1 MKRSYLAKTLF
12 IGALV
17 ATPFILAGC
26 TTTSPNSKSAK
37 AEPAGKESGVT
48 IRNGKKTYTYTSKD
62 RECLERAMFFESARS
77 SRSGLVAV
85 GTVVMNRLV
94 SEKYPETICG
104 IVGQKNQFAPGVMS
118 RAMNSKALPDVKEAA
133 DSVLKGERHPNLK
146 NAMFFHTA
154 GLKFPYGNMHYVLVA
169 GGNSFYEKRRKDG
182 SLEAPLPETP
192 YNVAAAYEP
201 RNGSMPERVY
211 DVMDTGTAVAANTD
225 KGNRV
230 VAAAPVMVASAEQQR
245 FAPVPASLTT
255 KAHSGNQNVNVNTM
269 QPVAVEAPVQ
279 VAYHAPAGVTPV
291 PSQMPF
297 QVKPVV
303 ASGVQNAF
311 AAGNEE
317 MSKQKVDAIGA
328 LLLKQDRPEPA
339 F

>member
-12 IGALV
+12 MGMLV

-26 TTTSPNSKSAK
+26 TTTSTNSKSAK
-37 AEPAGKESGVT
+37 AVQGAKESGVT
-48 IRNGKKTYTYTSKD
+48 IRNGKKTYTYTSQD

-133 DSVLKGERHPNLK
+133 DAVLKGERHPNLK

-154 GLKFPYGNMHYVLVA
+154 GLKFPYSNMHYVLVA

-211 DVMDTGTAVAANTD
+211 NVMDTGTAVAANTAD
-225 KGNRV
+225 TNTGKTDRV
-230 VAAAPVMVASAEQQR
+230 INAAPAIPTVQVASAEQQR
-245 FAPVPASLTT
+245 FAPVPAGLTG
-255 KAHSGNQNVNVNTM
+255 KA
-269 QPVAVEAPVQ
+269 QPVHTQLAEAPVQ
-279 VAYHAPAGVTPV
+279 VAYHTSAGVPV

-297 QVKPVV
+297 QVKPV
-303 ASGVQNAF
+303 ATSAVQSAF
-311 AAGNEE
+311 AGGEE

-328 LLLKQDRPEPA
+328 LLLAQDRPEPA

>member
-26 TTTSPNSKSAK
+26 TTTSTSSKADKSAQ
-37 AEPAGKESGVT
+37 AAKESGVT
-48 IRNGKKTYTYTSKD
+48 IRNGKKTYTYTTKD

-77 SRSGLVAV
+77 SRDGLVAV

-104 IVGQKNQFAPGVMS
+104 VVGQKNQFAPGVMT

-133 DSVLKGERHPNLK
+133 DAVLKGERHPKLK

-154 GLKFPYGNMHYVLVA
+154 GLKFPYKNMHYVLVA
-169 GGNSFYEKRRKDG
+169 GGNSFYEKRRQDG
-182 SLEAPLPETP
+182 TLESPLPEAP

-201 RNGSMPERVY
+201 KNQSVPENIY
-211 DVMDTGTAVAANTD
+211 DVTGTGKGDRLPAAE
-225 KGNRV
+225 
-230 VAAAPVMVASAEQQR
+230 PVMVASAEQQR
-245 FAPVPASLTT
+245 FAPVPAGLPA
-255 KAHSGNQNVNVNTM
+255 KAAKTASE
-269 QPVAVEAPVQ
+269 EAPVQ
-279 VAYHAPAGVTPV
+279 VAYHVPANATPV
-291 PSQMPF
+291 PAQLPF
-297 QVKPVV
+297 ETKSVSAP
-303 ASGVQNAF
+303 QNAF
-311 AAGNEE
+311 AASGEE
-317 MSKQKVDAIGA
+317 MNKQKVDAIGA
-328 LLLKQDRPEPA
+328 LLLSQDRPEPA